1 VGTELIALVKVGG
14 KGAYAAARPRTFA
27 GTHYNQTS

>member
-14 KGAYAAARPRTFA
+14 KGALRRRASPHLCLNAL
-27 GTHYNQTS
+27 